1 MDQSPLRASPPP
13 PCLLGCC
20 HINATVCSAQGWQGL
35 LPRDWLLGWLLIL
48 AALATGFL
56 TRPSEAEGTRGG
68 GQWVR
73 GSDAALGRELAV
85 EVPFQEVGFPSK
97 EEGRHFWS
105 LPHRVTDLGHLI

>member
-1 MDQSPLRASPPP
+1 M
-13 PCLLGCC
+13 
-20 HINATVCSAQGWQGL
+20 
-35 LPRDWLLGWLLIL
+35 GWLLIL
-48 AALATGFL
+48 AALTTGFL

-85 EVPFQEVGFPSK
+85 EVPLQEAGFPSK

-105 LPHRVTDLGHLI
+105 LPHRVTGLGHLI